1 MRQVNL
7 KRSKKES
14 TTEVVG
20 IAIQFNFKILNY
32 IEKGNQTKFLE
43 IMEDMYRFVFTP
55 AGIWKLQPRINNIF
69 RA

>member
-1 MRQVNL
+1 
-7 KRSKKES
+7 
-14 TTEVVG
+14 VVG